1 MGASGLTVL
10 HQSYAFPSEP
20 TNMTLDPVHVDG
32 IAQLAGQV
40 GRTVETSD
48 QGAAAETVWQEFL
61 DPLWVDGTKV
71 LEPMGQ
77 QRRRK
82 VPTEDIALAEPPYP
96 TQHGLDSGTINP
108 TTFKNGLVLDVAQAA
123 MSAVPSDVELHRGRT
138 IIMAVHSNDTT
149 VSLDGDWQGGD
160 KGYARRR
167 VFAVPQ
173 VDRYEQRVV
182 HALALYLAESEHAL
196 SNADVVEDLFVLDG
210 PIYPTGLLRW
220 AERDSELADLL
231 AEDDRPKTVVGNYVE
246 LVERFVERDV
256 PLVGFVKNSAAKG
269 LTRAVRRKTNA
280 PWVDDSDFFRRIL
293 ERRDDDGNRQKDAL
307 TCTNWFRS
315 RGGTDGVMAADG
327 SALGIDRTL
336 DPELYEVT
344 FFVLYDPRTDLVFRV
359 EAPYAF
365 TKDEDRRERL
375 TRQILHDVAAEQG
388 PPLAVAKADE
398 LAGIDRQGSEELTR
412 RIERTFE
419 TDRSKAYNDVRWG
432 AIEEQF

>member
-1 MGASGLTVL
+1 
-10 HQSYAFPSEP
+10 
-20 TNMTLDPVHVDG
+20 MTLDPVHVDG

-40 GRTVETSD
+40 RAAVETSD
-48 QGAAAETVWQEFL
+48 RAEAAEDVWENFL
-61 DPLWVDGTKV
+61 DPLWRDGTKI
-71 LEPMGQ
+71 LDPLGE

-82 VPTEDIALAEPPYP
+82 VPIDDIALAEPPYP

-108 TTFKNGLVLDVAQAA
+108 TSFKNGLVLDVAQAA
-123 MSAVPSDVELHRGRT
+123 MSGVPSDVELHRGRT

-149 VSLDGDWQGGD
+149 VSLGGDWQMD
-160 KGYARRR
+160 DRGYAKRR
-167 VFAVPQ
+167 VLDAPQ

-196 SNADVVEDLFVLDG
+196 ANVDVVDDLFVLDG

-220 AERDSELADLL
+220 AERDSELAELL
-231 AEDDRPKTVVGNYVE
+231 AEDDRPKTVVSNYVE

-256 PLVGFVKNSAAKG
+256 PMVGFIKNSSSKG

-280 PWVDDSDFFRRIL
+280 PWTDDTAFFRRIL
-293 ERRDDDGNRQKDAL
+293 ERRDDDGERKTDAL

-327 SALGIDRTL
+327 EALGIEREL

-344 FFVLYDPRTDLVFRV
+344 FFVVHDPRNDLVFRV

-365 TKDEDRRERL
+365 TGDDDRRERL
-375 TRQILHDVAAEQG
+375 TRQILHDVAAQQG

-398 LAGIDRQGSEELTR
+398 LASIDRQGSEELTR
-412 RIERTFE
+412 RIERTFD
-419 TDRSKAYNDVRWG
+419 TDRSKLYNDIRWG
-432 AIEEQF
+432 TAEKLF

>member
-1 MGASGLTVL
+1 MG
-10 HQSYAFPSEP
+10 E
-20 TNMTLDPVHVDG
+20 
-32 IAQLAGQV
+32 
-40 GRTVETSD
+40 
-48 QGAAAETVWQEFL
+48 
-61 DPLWVDGTKV
+61 
-71 LEPMGQ
+71 

-82 VPTEDIALAEPPYP
+82 VPVADIALEDPPFP

-149 VSLDGDWQGGD
+149 ISLDGDWRRGD
-160 KGYARRR
+160 RGYARRR
-167 VFAVPQ
+167 VLDAPK

-196 SNADVVEDLFVLDG
+196 LNADMVEDLFVLDG

-231 AEDDRPKTVVGNYVE
+231 AEDDQPKTVVGNYLE
-246 LVERFVERDV
+246 LVEQFVERDV
-256 PLVGFVKNSAAKG
+256 PMVGFVKNSSAKG
-269 LTRAVRRKTNA
+269 LTRAVRRKTTA
-280 PWVDDSDFFRRIL
+280 PWVDDTAFFRRIL
-293 ERRDDDGNRQKDAL
+293 ERRDDDGDVETDAL

-315 RGGTDGVMAADG
+315 RTGTDSVMAADG
-327 SALGIDRTL
+327 EALGIDREL

-344 FFVLYDPRTDLVFRV
+344 FFVIYDPRTDLVFRV

-365 TKDEDRRERL
+365 TKDPDRRERL
-375 TRQILHDVAAEQG
+375 TRQLLHDIAAEQG

-412 RIERTFE
+412 RIERAFDI
-419 TDRSKAYNDVRWG
+419 DREKTYNDTRWG
-432 AIEEQF
+432 VVDEAF

>member
-1 MGASGLTVL
+1 
-10 HQSYAFPSEP
+10 
-20 TNMTLDPVHVDG
+20 MTLDPVHVDG

-40 GRTVETSD
+40 RATVETSD
-48 QGAAAETVWQEFL
+48 QGAAAEEVWASFL
-61 DPLWVDGTKV
+61 DPLWGDGTKL
-71 LEPMGQ
+71 LEPMGE

-82 VPTEDIALAEPPYP
+82 VPVEDIALEDPPFP

-123 MSAVPSDVELHRGRT
+123 MSGVPSDVELHRGRT

-149 VSLDGDWQGGD
+149 ISLGGEWRRGDQ
-160 KGYARRR
+160 GYARRR
-167 VFAVPQ
+167 VLDVPK

-196 SNADVVEDLFVLDG
+196 LNADVVEDLFVLDG

-220 AERDSELADLL
+220 AERDTELADLL
-231 AEDDRPKTVVGNYVE
+231 AEEDQPKTVVGNYVE

-256 PLVGFVKNSAAKG
+256 PLVGFVKNSSSKG
-269 LTRAVRRKTNA
+269 VTRAVQRKTA
-280 PWVDDSDFFRRIL
+280 TPWVDDTAFFRRIL
-293 ERRDDDGNRQKDAL
+293 ERRDDDGDLETGAL

-315 RGGTDGVMAADG
+315 RTGTDSVMAADG
-327 SALGIDRTL
+327 SALGIDREL

-344 FFVLYDPRTDLVFRV
+344 FFVVYDPRTDLVFRV

-365 TKDEDRRERL
+365 TSEPERRERL
-375 TRQILHDVAAEQG
+375 TRQILHEVAAEQG

-398 LAGIDRQGSEELTR
+398 LASIDRQGSEELTR
-412 RIERTFE
+412 RIERAFDI
-419 TDRSKAYNDVRWG
+419 DREKTYNDTRWG
-432 AIEEQF
+432 VVDEAF

>member
-1 MGASGLTVL
+1 
-10 HQSYAFPSEP
+10 
-20 TNMTLDPVHVDG
+20 MTLDPVHVDG

-40 GRTVETSD
+40 RRTVETSD
-48 QGAAAETVWQEFL
+48 QGAAAEAVWENFL
-61 DPLWVDGTKV
+61 DPLYQDGREILTP
-71 LEPMGQ
+71 LGE

-82 VPTEDIALAEPPYP
+82 VPIEDIALIDPPFP

-123 MSAVPSDVELHRGRT
+123 MSGVPSDVELHRGRT

-149 VSLDGDWQGGD
+149 VSLGGDWQGGD
-160 KGYARRR
+160 GGYARRR
-167 VFAVPQ
+167 VLSVPQ

-196 SNADVVEDLFVLDG
+196 LNADYVEDLFVLDG

-220 AERDSELADLL
+220 AERDTELADLL

-246 LVERFVERDV
+246 LVEQFVERDV
-256 PLVGFVKNSAAKG
+256 PLVGFIKNSASKG
-269 LTRAVRRKTNA
+269 LSRAVRRKTNA
-280 PWVDDSDFFRRIL
+280 PWTDDTAFFRKIL
-293 ERRDDDGNRQKDAL
+293 ERRDDDGDLRTDAL

-327 SALGIDRTL
+327 DALGIEREL

-365 TKDEDRRERL
+365 TKDEACRERL
-375 TRQILHDVAAEQG
+375 TRQILHDVAAESG

-398 LAGIDRQGSEELTR
+398 LASIDRQGSEELTR
-412 RIERTFE
+412 RIERAFDI
-419 TDRSKAYNDVRWG
+419 DREKSYNDSRWG
-432 AIEEQF
+432 AVDEAF

>member
-1 MGASGLTVL
+1 
-10 HQSYAFPSEP
+10 
-20 TNMTLDPVHVDG
+20 MTLDPVHVDG

-40 GRTVETSD
+40 RATVETSD
-48 QGAAAETVWQEFL
+48 QTAAAEAVWADFL
-61 DPLWVDGTKV
+61 DPLWQDGTKI
-71 LEPMGQ
+71 LEPLGE

-82 VPTEDIALAEPPYP
+82 VPVEDIALADPPFP

-123 MSAVPSDVELHRGRT
+123 MSAVPSDVALHRGRT

-149 VSLDGDWQGGD
+149 VSLGGEWQGGD
-160 KGYARRR
+160 RGYARRR
-167 VFAVPQ
+167 VLDAPQ
-173 VDRYEQRVV
+173 VDRFEQRVV

-196 SNADVVEDLFVLDG
+196 TNEDVVEDLFILDG

-220 AERDSELADLL
+220 ADRDSELAELL
-231 AEDDRPKTVVGNYVE
+231 AEDDRPKAVVGNYLE

-256 PLVGFVKNSAAKG
+256 PLVGFIKNSSAKG

-280 PWVDDSDFFRRIL
+280 PWVDDNAFFRRVL
-293 ERRDDDGNRQKDAL
+293 ERREDDGDLVTDAL

-315 RGGTDGVMAADG
+315 RGGTDATMAADG
-327 SALGIDRTL
+327 DALGVEREL

-365 TKDEDRRERL
+365 TRDPDRREKL
-375 TRQILHDVAAEQG
+375 TRQLLHDVAAEQG
-388 PPLAVAKADE
+388 PPLAIAKADE

-412 RIERTFE
+412 RIEREFE
-419 TDRSKAYNDVRWG
+419 TDREKSYDDTRWG
-432 AIEEQF
+432 PVDEAF

>member
-1 MGASGLTVL
+1 
-10 HQSYAFPSEP
+10 
-20 TNMTLDPVHVDG
+20 MTLDPVHVDG

-40 GRTVETSD
+40 RATVETSD
-48 QGAAAETVWQEFL
+48 QGAAAEEVWESFL
-61 DPLWVDGTKV
+61 DPLWQDGRE
-71 LEPMGQ
+71 LLSPMGE

-82 VPTEDIALAEPPYP
+82 VPVADIALEDPPFP

-138 IIMAVHSNDTT
+138 IIMGVHSNDTT
-149 VSLDGDWQGGD
+149 ISLGGEWRRGDR
-160 KGYARRR
+160 GYARRR
-167 VFAVPQ
+167 VLDVPK

-196 SNADVVEDLFVLDG
+196 LNADVVEDLFILDG
-210 PIYPTGLLRW
+210 PVYPTGLLRW
-220 AERDSELADLL
+220 AERDTELADLL
-231 AEDDRPKTVVGNYVE
+231 SEDDRPKTVVGNYVE
-246 LVERFVERDV
+246 LVEQFVERDV
-256 PLVGFVKNSAAKG
+256 PLVGFIKNSAAKG

-280 PWVDDSDFFRRIL
+280 PWVDDTAFFRRVL
-293 ERRDDDGNRQKDAL
+293 ERRDDGGELQTEAL

-327 SALGIDRTL
+327 DALGIERSL

-365 TKDEDRRERL
+365 TRDPDRRERL
-375 TRQILHDVAAEQG
+375 TRQILHEVACEQG

-412 RIERTFE
+412 RIERAFDI
-419 TDRSKAYNDVRWG
+419 DREKSYDDSRWG
-432 AIEEQF
+432 AVDEAF

>member
-1 MGASGLTVL
+1 
-10 HQSYAFPSEP
+10 
-20 TNMTLDPVHVDG
+20 MTLDPVHVDG

-40 GRTVETSD
+40 RATVETSD
-48 QGAAAETVWQEFL
+48 QTAAAEEVWSSFL
-61 DPLWVDGTKV
+61 DPLWQDGTKL

-82 VPTEDIALAEPPYP
+82 VPVEDIALEEPPFP

-123 MSAVPSDVELHRGRT
+123 MSAVPSDVELHRART

-149 VSLDGDWQGGD
+149 ISLGGEWQGGD
-160 KGYARRR
+160 RGYARRR
-167 VFAVPQ
+167 VLSVPQ

-196 SNADVVEDLFVLDG
+196 LNAETVDDLFVLDG

-220 AERDSELADLL
+220 AERDTELADLL

-256 PLVGFVKNSAAKG
+256 PLVGFIKNSAAKG
-269 LTRAVRRKTNA
+269 LTRAVRRKTAA
-280 PWVDDSDFFRRIL
+280 PWVDDTAFFRRVL
-293 ERRDDDGNRQKDAL
+293 ERRDGDGDLETGAL

-327 SALGIDRTL
+327 DALGIDREL

-344 FFVLYDPRTDLVFRV
+344 FFVVYDPRTDLVFRV

-365 TKDEDRRERL
+365 TKDPDRRERL
-375 TRQILHDVAAEQG
+375 TRQICGDVARERG

-412 RIERTFE
+412 RIERSFDI
-419 TDRSKAYNDVRWG
+419 DREKSYDDSRWG
-432 AIEEQF
+432 AVDEAF